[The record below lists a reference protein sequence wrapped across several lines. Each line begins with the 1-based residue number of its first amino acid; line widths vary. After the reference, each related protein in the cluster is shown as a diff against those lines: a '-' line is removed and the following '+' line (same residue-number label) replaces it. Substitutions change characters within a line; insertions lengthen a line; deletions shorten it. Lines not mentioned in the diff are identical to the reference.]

1 MKTIQMVLTCIL
13 LCVSI
18 TALTALTAFA
28 GSSDQKDQ
36 VKQVPAVGLGP
47 YSALASPETRA
58 VLERQAREAHEFASK
73 CPLPITAAANLQ
85 DIEALR
91 RCYDEYL
98 FPAFIARQRARYSVK
113 IESQA
118 IGGVPTEIFT
128 PTEGVTAPN
137 QDRVL
142 INLHGGA
149 FIMGGRWAGEVE
161 SIPIASVGKIKVV
174 SVDYRLGP
182 EHRFPTA
189 SEDVAAVYKVLM
201 KQYRPENIG
210 IYGCSAGGV
219 ITAEAVAWFLK
230 QQLPSPGAIGIFC
243 AGAQPFGLGDSERIP
258 GKGSLTD
265 ALMEKHLSYFE
276 KKDLSDPLAF
286 PALSPTIMARFPDT
300 LIITSTRDYMMSGA
314 VSTHAQLVKLGVSA
328 DLHVWEGLE
337 HGFINDPEL
346 PEAREAYDV
355 ITRFF
360 AYHLGRPRNH

>member
-1 MKTIQMVLTCIL
+1 MKTIQMVLFTL
-13 LCVSI
+13 LCAPI
-18 TALTALTAFA
+18 TAYA
-28 GSSDQKDQ
+28 GSSDQTDQ
-36 VKQVPAVGLGP
+36 VKQVPAVGLEQ
-47 YSALASPETRA
+47 YSALSGPETRA
-58 VLERQAREAHEFASK
+58 VLERQAREAQEFASK
-73 CPLPITAAANLQ
+73 CPLPIAAAANLQ

-98 FPAFIARQRARYSVK
+98 FPAYIARQQARYSVK

-128 PTEGVTAPN
+128 PTEGLTARN

-149 FIMGGRWAGEVE
+149 FIMGGRWVGEVE

-189 SEDVAAVYKVLM
+189 SEDVAAVYKALM

-243 AGAQPFGLGDSERIP
+243 AGAQPFGLGDSERIGSGIP

-265 ALMEKHLSYFE
+265 ALMEKNLSYFE
-276 KKDLSDPLAF
+276 KKDLSDALAF
-286 PALSPTIMARFPDT
+286 PALSPAIMARFPDT
-300 LIITSTRDYMMSGA
+300 LIISSTRDYLLSSA
-314 VSTHAQLVKLGVSA
+314 VSTHSQLVKLGVSA
-328 DLHVWEGLE
+328 DLHVWEGLA

-360 AYHLGRPRNH
+360 AHHLGRTRKH

>member
-36 VKQVPAVGLGP
+36 VKQVPAVGLEP

-128 PTEGVTAPN
+128 PTDGVTAPN

-189 SEDVAAVYKVLM
+189 SEDVAAVYQVLM

-258 GKGSLTD
+258 GKSSLTD

-286 PALSPTIMARFPDT
+286 PALSPAIMARFPDT

>member
-1 MKTIQMVLTCIL
+1 MKTIQKALAFTL
-13 LCVSI
+13 LCVAI
-18 TALTALTAFA
+18 TAYA

-36 VKQVPAVGLGP
+36 VRQAPAVGLER
-47 YSALASPETRA
+47 YSALSSTETRT
-58 VLERQAREAHEFASK
+58 VLERQARDAQEFASK
-73 CPLPITAAANLQ
+73 CPLPITAAANVQ
-85 DIEALR
+85 DIVALR

-98 FPAFIARQRARYSVK
+98 FPAYIARQRARYSVN
-113 IESQA
+113 IESEA

-128 PTEGVTAPN
+128 PTEGVTAHN

-149 FIMGGRWAGEVE
+149 FIMGGRWVGEVE
-161 SIPIASVGKIKVV
+161 SIPIASVGKIRVV
-174 SVDYRLGP
+174 SVDYSLGP
-182 EHRFPTA
+182 EHRFPAA
-189 SEDVAAVYKVLM
+189 SEDVAAVYKALM
-201 KQYRPENIG
+201 KQYQPENIG

-243 AGAQPFGLGDSERIP
+243 AGAQPFGLGDSERMWSGIP
-258 GKGSLTD
+258 GKGSITD
-265 ALMEKHLSYFE
+265 PLIEKHLSYFE
-276 KKDLSDPLAF
+276 TKDLSDPLAF
-286 PALSPTIMARFPDT
+286 PALSPAILGRFPDT

-337 HGFINDPEL
+337 HGFINDPNL

-360 AYHLGRPRNH
+360 ALHLGRPRKH